1 MFGLLRFHFRYPPLL
16 ILYSHS
22 LGDPVIYT
30 GGFRFLWPLKMHLHP
45 LWNLRLIFLVCF
57 LGIST
62 WVYPLGASGD
72 VSPNIPDSPTS
83 ALTKLLHPNRNALR
97 FSSFSVSR
105 FSTVHLF
112 DQNRNQRLSLPAL
125 PLTSSCSTVWSVSLL
140 CVWNAFL
147 L

>member
-16 ILYSHS
+16 ILYTHFP
-22 LGDPVIYT
+22 GDPGIYT
-30 GGFRFLWPLKMHLHP
+30 GGFRFLWPLKIHLHP

-62 WVYPLGASGD
+62 WVCPLGASGD
-72 VSPNIPDSPTS
+72 VFQNIRDSPTS
-83 ALTKLLHPNRNALR
+83 TLTKLLHPRRNPLR
-97 FSSFSVSR
+97 FSSSR

-112 DQNRNQRLSLPAL
+112 DQTRNQRLSLSAL
-125 PLTSSCSTVWSVSLL
+125 PLTSSCSTLLSVSLF